1 MIHHSD
7 LFSFLHNCE
16 NFVLK
21 FSVFD
26 TASAE
31 QRGSRANE
39 KRSGIICGKGD
50 NMFIIGALVNG
61 LAIVVGTLMGKLAH
75 RIPEKVSV
83 TVMQVMGLSVITLGL
98 QMGFKSHQFLIVI
111 LSLAIG
117 AVIGEFID
125 LDEKLNLLG
134 NMIERKFQS
143 QQNEKQAFSISQ
155 GFVTGTLI
163 FVIGA
168 MAIVGALD
176 SGIRG
181 DHSVLFTKA
190 VMDGFISLLLTTTLG
205 IGVIFSA
212 VPVFLYEG
220 IISLF
225 ATQINAVVPQDL
237 MNSIIAEVTGV
248 GGVLILAIG
257 INLLEI
263 IKIKVANLLPS
274 ILIAVVIVVVQHTYF
289 L

>member
-1 MIHHSD
+1 M
-7 LFSFLHNCE
+7 
-16 NFVLK
+16 LK

-26 TASAE
+26 TASVE
-31 QRGSRANE
+31 RRGSRTNE
-39 KRSGIICGKGD
+39 KRNGIIRSKGD
-50 NMFIIGALVNG
+50 SMFIIGALVNG

-143 QQNEKQAFSISQ
+143 QQNDKQTFSMSQ

-220 IISLF
+220 IIALF

-237 MNSIIAEVTGV
+237 MNSIITEVTGV

>member
-1 MIHHSD
+1 M
-7 LFSFLHNCE
+7 
-16 NFVLK
+16 LK

-39 KRSGIICGKGD
+39 KRSGIICSKGD

>member
-1 MIHHSD
+1 M
-7 LFSFLHNCE
+7 
-16 NFVLK
+16 
-21 FSVFD
+21 
-26 TASAE
+26 
-31 QRGSRANE
+31 
-39 KRSGIICGKGD
+39 
-50 NMFIIGALVNG
+50 
-61 LAIVVGTLMGKLAH
+61 
-75 RIPEKVSV
+75 

-134 NMIERKFQS
+134 NVIERKFQS
-143 QQNEKQAFSISQ
+143 QQNDKQTFSISQ

-220 IISLF
+220 IIALF

-248 GGVLILAIG
+248 GAC
-257 INLLEI
+257 
-263 IKIKVANLLPS
+263 
-274 ILIAVVIVVVQHTYF
+274 
-289 L
+289 

>member
-1 MIHHSD
+1 
-7 LFSFLHNCE
+7 
-16 NFVLK
+16 
-21 FSVFD
+21 
-26 TASAE
+26 
-31 QRGSRANE
+31 
-39 KRSGIICGKGD
+39 
-50 NMFIIGALVNG
+50 
-61 LAIVVGTLMGKLAH
+61 
-75 RIPEKVSV
+75 
-83 TVMQVMGLSVITLGL
+83 
-98 QMGFKSHQFLIVI
+98 
-111 LSLAIG
+111 
-117 AVIGEFID
+117 
-125 LDEKLNLLG
+125 
-134 NMIERKFQS
+134 MIERKFQS

>member
-1 MIHHSD
+1 
-7 LFSFLHNCE
+7 
-16 NFVLK
+16 VLK

-31 QRGSRANE
+31 QRGSRTNE
-39 KRSGIICGKGD
+39 KRSGIIHGKGD
-50 NMFIIGALVNG
+50 GMFIIGALVNG

-143 QQNEKQAFSISQ
+143 QQNDKQTFSISQ

-220 IISLF
+220 IIALF

-289 L
+289 S

>member
-1 MIHHSD
+1 MIHRSD

-39 KRSGIICGKGD
+39 KRSGIIHSKGD
-50 NMFIIGALVNG
+50 GMFIIGALVNG

-143 QQNEKQAFSISQ
+143 QQNDKQTFSISQ

-220 IISLF
+220 IIALF
-225 ATQINAVVPQDL
+225 ATQINVIVPQDL

-289 L
+289 S

>member
-1 MIHHSD
+1 M
-7 LFSFLHNCE
+7 
-16 NFVLK
+16 LK

-31 QRGSRANE
+31 QRGSRTNE
-39 KRSGIICGKGD
+39 NRNGIIQSKGD
-50 NMFIIGALVNG
+50 SMFIIGALVNG
-61 LAIVVGTLMGKLAH
+61 LSIVVGTLMGKLAH

-143 QQNEKQAFSISQ
+143 PQNDKQTFSISQ

-220 IISLF
+220 IIALF

-289 L
+289 S

>member
-1 MIHHSD
+1 MKRSD

-39 KRSGIICGKGD
+39 KRSGIICSKGD